1 MTLQVRQIRKEFITR
16 SGSLPVLCGI
26 DLDLDSDKSLA
37 IMGQSGSGKSTF
49 LHVLGGLDKPSAGKI
64 LLDGLDPLAMNE
76 TDLAHYRNQKV
87 GFVFQDHHLLPQCT
101 VLENVLLPSLLG
113 ATPKVEV
120 IQLAKD
126 LLARVGLENRMDHMP
141 SELSGGERQRAAV
154 ARALIMRPRL
164 LLADEPTGNLDKRN
178 ADNIMR
184 LLLKLHEEEKN
195 ILIVVTHSLELA
207 KLFPRVMTMDDGILA
222 EAVTSN

>member
-1 MTLQVRQIRKEFITR
+1 
-16 SGSLPVLCGI
+16 
-26 DLDLDSDKSLA
+26 
-37 IMGQSGSGKSTF
+37 MGQSGSGKSTF

-113 ATPKVEV
+113 STPKVEV

-207 KLFPRVMTMDDGILA
+207 KLFPRVLTMDDGILA
-222 EAVTSN
+222 QAVSSN

>member
-26 DLDLDSDKSLA
+26 DLD
-37 IMGQSGSGKSTF
+37 
-49 LHVLGGLDKPSAGKI
+49 
-64 LLDGLDPLAMNE
+64 LDGLDPLAMNE

-113 ATPKVEV
+113 STPKVEV

-222 EAVTSN
+222 QAVSSN

>member
-1 MTLQVRQIRKEFITR
+1 
-16 SGSLPVLCGI
+16 
-26 DLDLDSDKSLA
+26 
-37 IMGQSGSGKSTF
+37 
-49 LHVLGGLDKPSAGKI
+49 
-64 LLDGLDPLAMNE
+64 
-76 TDLAHYRNQKV
+76 
-87 GFVFQDHHLLPQCT
+87 
-101 VLENVLLPSLLG
+101 
-113 ATPKVEV
+113 
-120 IQLAKD
+120 
-126 LLARVGLENRMDHMP
+126 MDHMP

-222 EAVTSN
+222 QAVSSN